1 MKLKHFF
8 RPQDASF
15 STSIAA
21 RTLLR
26 SFFVALLLSLLGGL
40 YVYINSSFDREISQ
54 RRGYMSGAILEAQR
68 FFTGHEML
76 LKNLSLAAVRNK
88 PVSPAAP
95 MDPRSLVAPGSRPCN
110 RRRFRRPRAP
120 IFRRRPALML
130 SAPSTGSA
138 SRSMA

>member
-95 MDPRSLVAPGSRPCN
+95 MELADEVEMTLGEGMHS
-110 RRRFRRPRAP
+110 
-120 IFRRRPALML
+120 
-130 SAPSTGSA
+130 
-138 SRSMA
+138 